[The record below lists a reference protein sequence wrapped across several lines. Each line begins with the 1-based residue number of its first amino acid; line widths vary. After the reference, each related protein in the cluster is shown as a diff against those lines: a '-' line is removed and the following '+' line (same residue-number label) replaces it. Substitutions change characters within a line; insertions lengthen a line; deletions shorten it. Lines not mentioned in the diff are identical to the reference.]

1 MSNDLSNDVSN
12 DVNCEVDNSPVAA
25 TLAEWIAGLEASDL
39 PAPVVNACA
48 DTIIDTYGLAFAAR
62 RTGYVTAL
70 LESWTGAGPCTV
82 IGSPHTRDAGTAAMI
97 NGTAAHG
104 EDFDNTF
111 EGCPVHPGSVVIP
124 AVLAIAEERRL
135 SGSDAL
141 RGMAVGQELMCRLA
155 LVVQKGVHAAG
166 FHPTA
171 VIGAMG
177 ATAAVAATTRM
188 SAGATANA
196 LGIAGSMASGIIEYL
211 ADGSWTKRM
220 HAGWAAQSGLRAA
233 AMGQAGFKGPATV
246 FEGRHGFFRAFA
258 PSVAPDLDL
267 VTADLGEQWDS
278 ARLAFKP
285 YACGTMTQPFVDC
298 AIRLAGRGI
307 RAVDIADLKCFV
319 GEGTVHR
326 LWEPLELKRRP
337 PTPYAAKF
345 STPYCIA
352 VGFLRGDAGLAEF
365 SSESIRDPDLLSLA
379 ERIRYE
385 IDPEDEYPGNYTGR
399 ICATLTDGSVV
410 EEVQPHLR
418 GGSREPLGREE
429 LERKCAANLAV
440 GGADS
445 EFVHTVTAFAKGFS
459 DAAVVSVP
467 RVA

>member
-1 MSNDLSNDVSN
+1 MNDKADTGTDTDTNKREHPIAV
-12 DVNCEVDNSPVAA
+12 
-25 TLAEWIAGLEASDL
+25 TLARWMSGLEAGDL
-39 PAPVVNACA
+39 PASVVDACA
-48 DTIIDTYGLAFAAR
+48 DTVIDTYGLAFAAR
-62 RTGYVTAL
+62 RSGYVTAL

-82 IGSPHTRDAGTAAMI
+82 IGSKHTRDAGTAAMI

-111 EGCPVHPGSVVIP
+111 EGCPVHPGSVVVP
-124 AVLAIAEERRL
+124 AVLAVAEERRL

-141 RGMAVGQELMCRLA
+141 RGIAVGQELMCRLA
-155 LVVQKGVHAAG
+155 LVVQKGAHAAG

-177 ATAAVAATTRM
+177 ATAAAAVATRM
-188 SAGATANA
+188 AAGATANA

-246 FEGRHGFFRAFA
+246 FEGRHGFFHAFA
-258 PSVAPDLDL
+258 PSVAPQLAL
-267 VTADLGEQWDS
+267 VTADLGARWES

-307 RAVDIADLKCFV
+307 RAADIAELRCSV

-326 LWEPLELKRRP
+326 LWEPLDLKRKP

-352 VGFLRGDAGLAEF
+352 VAFLRGDAGLAEF
-365 SSESIRDPDLLSLA
+365 STESMRDPELLSLA
-379 ERIRYE
+379 ERVRYE
-385 IDPEDEYPGNYTGR
+385 IDPEDEYPDNYTGR
-399 ICATLTDGSVV
+399 IRATLTDGSVI
-410 EEVQPHLR
+410 EEFQPHLR
-418 GGSREPLGREE
+418 GGAREPLGRAE
-429 LERKCAANLAV
+429 LERKCAANLAL
-440 GGADS
+440 GGAGRELS
-445 EFVHTVTAFAKGFS
+445 RIATEFAAGIG
-459 DAAVVSVP
+459 DLAAVIVP
-467 RVA
+467 RP